1 MLSNY
6 LKIAY
11 RTLKRHKG
19 YTSINVFGLAV
30 GLAACLLIGLY
41 VRSELSFDR
50 FHEKGDRI
58 YRVLQALPFD
68 EEGRLWA
75 QTSPLLAGAMEASL
89 PGIEEAVRLYARD
102 GVVKA
107 GGDEFKEPLL
117 FADASFFEAF
127 TFPLLRGDPATAL
140 AAPDVVVLSEAAARR
155 YFGTTDVVGRRLQIR
170 VRETFYDF
178 AVSAVAAPLPEAS
191 SIRFDVLLP
200 LLKLEQVDRSFASPN
215 WGTLSPRTY
224 VLLDSNTLE
233 ADVSDRLASFVEAT
247 LPENQAAF
255 TRYTLQPL
263 SEVHWSPGVGKNLV
277 AASNPVYPYLLSGVA
292 LFILVIACINFT
304 TLTLGRSAERAQE
317 VGMRKALGAVRGQLA
332 GQFWGEAVLICA
344 VAFVLSLAL
353 VELTL
358 PFFNSFF
365 GRQLHLEC

>member
-1 MLSNY
+1 MLRSY
-6 LKIAY
+6 LRIAY

-19 YTSINVFGLAV
+19 YAFINVFGLAV

-89 PGIEEAVRLYARD
+89 PGIEEAVRLYPRD

-117 FADASFFEAF
+117 FADAPFFEAF

-140 AAPDVVVLSEAAARR
+140 AAPDVVVLSEAAARK

-170 VRETFYDF
+170 
-178 AVSAVAAPLPEAS
+178 
-191 SIRFDVLLP
+191 
-200 LLKLEQVDRSFASPN
+200 ASP
-215 WGTLSPRTY
+215 T
-224 VLLDSNTLE
+224 
-233 ADVSDRLASFVEAT
+233 ASRSA
-247 LPENQAAF
+247 PAF
-255 TRYTLQPL
+255 SSSR
-263 SEVHWSPGVGKNLV
+263 
-277 AASNPVYPYLLSGVA
+277 AASPSSSPSPPRASKPSGPPSP
-292 LFILVIACINFT
+292 I
-304 TLTLGRSAERAQE
+304 RSRASATNEAE
-317 VGMRKALGAVRGQLA
+317 G
-332 GQFWGEAVLICA
+332 
-344 VAFVLSLAL
+344 
-353 VELTL
+353 
-358 PFFNSFF
+358 
-365 GRQLHLEC
+365 